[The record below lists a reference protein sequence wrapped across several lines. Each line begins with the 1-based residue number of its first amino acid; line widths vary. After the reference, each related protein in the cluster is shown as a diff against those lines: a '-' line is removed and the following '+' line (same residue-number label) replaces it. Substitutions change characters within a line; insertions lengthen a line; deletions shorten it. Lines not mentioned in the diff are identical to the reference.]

1 MSKQESQDL
10 KDTTNAITAASVFM
24 AGLIATGSYVL
35 ADLNKFKQLITFSL
49 GSDAESIVY
58 KICAILFMI
67 LLLFLTA
74 SIYFWYSFS
83 ARSLQFNGQLG
94 HCSLMVSNSNLI
106 LHVLFKIIKYLKALL
121 ITLMPFCLR
130 DLLEGILFMRDTRAF
145 IVELR
150 AFMYSNMNSQSNF
163 KRTTNSKNDQD
174 NNNQLNI

>member
-83 ARSLQFNGQLG
+83 ARSLQFNGQQQQ
-94 HCSLMVSNSNLI
+94 SDFARFIQDN
-106 LHVLFKIIKYLKALL
+106 KIPKGFTDNFNA
-121 ITLMPFCLR
+121 F
-130 DLLEGILFMRDTRAF
+130 LLEGILFMRDTRAF

-163 KRTTNSKNDQD
+163 KGTTNSKNDQD